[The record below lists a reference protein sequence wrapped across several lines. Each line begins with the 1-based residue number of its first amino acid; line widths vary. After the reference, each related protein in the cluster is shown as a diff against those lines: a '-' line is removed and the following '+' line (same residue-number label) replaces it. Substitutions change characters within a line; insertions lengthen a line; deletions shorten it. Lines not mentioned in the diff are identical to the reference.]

1 MNTCKKAAIAALVV
15 LPATGLA
22 QDDTQTDESVTDE
35 IVIVGR
41 SVSTS
46 SVRVE
51 VEREILVDS
60 AAVLKDFPGANV
72 NRNGAL
78 TGIAQYRGMYGDRI
92 SVDIDDLGMVS
103 GGPNAMD
110 TPGLMGMNVG
120 MLADALNSADRDLS
134 FNSVD
139 AVLKYRRKLSARTEW
154 VFEVG
159 SKTRAPSYQSA
170 NVSTAPTGRSEQA

>member
-1 MNTCKKAAIAALVV
+1 MNTCKRAAIAALVV

-60 AAVLKDFPGANV
+60 AAVLKDIPGANV

-78 TGIAQYRGMYGDRI
+78 TGIAQYRGMYGDRVA
-92 SVDIDDLGMVS
+92 VDVDQLG
-103 GGPNAMD
+103 
-110 TPGLMGMNVG
+110 L
-120 MLADALNSADRDLS
+120 
-134 FNSVD
+134 
-139 AVLKYRRKLSARTEW
+139 
-154 VFEVG
+154 
-159 SKTRAPSYQSA
+159 
-170 NVSTAPTGRSEQA
+170 